1 MADGKLVDTKLA
13 GTNSKLDHELER
25 RFRADAAAGM
35 EMRLRLRIPGEPD
48 LDLDIANGA
57 LTVERGRN
65 TPADVT
71 FFFED
76 AQCAWELMTGRANAI
91 DAFMHGRFRADGYLM
106 MTFKLMELFDS
117 ISLPP
122 TPDD

>member
-1 MADGKLVDTKLA
+1 MAHQ
-13 GTNSKLDHELER
+13 NPKLDEELKR
-25 RFRADAAAGM
+25 RFRAGAATGM

-48 LDLDIANGA
+48 LDLDITDGT

-65 TPADVT
+65 APADVT

-91 DAFMHGRFRADGYLM
+91 DAFMHGRFRTDGYLM

-117 ISLPP
+117 VSLPP